1 MGQTLRRV
9 LLAITVTLGLG
20 TIGTLF
26 TATSAQASVAQTA
39 VHTTSTA
46 VDDDDDDDDDDDG
59 GDDDGAPRGG
69 VDTGV
74 GGSAARDDDDDDDGA
89 PRGGVDTGVGG
100 SAARDDD
107 DDDDGAP
114 RGGVDTGVGGSAA
127 RDDDDDDDGAPRG
140 GVDTGMGGTAG
151 GTTAESG
158 ASTSGKVVMTESAAG
173 TASDGND
180 VPVVPLALAGA
191 GLLGVGAYW
200 LRRTFATGS

>member
-59 GDDDGAPRGG
+59 G
-69 VDTGV
+69 
-74 GGSAARDDDDDDDGA
+74 DDDGA